1 MAFKELEK
9 GNVNEN
15 EKQVSEYWDKIDILK
30 RTLDV
35 REGNHNFVFYE
46 GPPTANGKP
55 GIHHVLAR
63 TLKDAVNKY
72 HTMTGYR
79 VVRKA
84 GWDTHG
90 LPVEIEVEK
99 KLGMSGKGDIEKYGI
114 SEFCDKCRESV
125 FSYEELWRNMTKR
138 MGYFI
143 DLDNPYITLD
153 NDYIETEWWIL
164 NQFFTKGFMYE
175 GYKILPYCPR
185 CGTGLAS
192 HEVAQGYKMIKS
204 DTVYVPFK
212 VKDKDEYILAWT
224 TTPWTLAANVALCVN
239 PGVDYVRAVNNGKV
253 YILAEALLDT
263 VLTGEYEVIGRMK
276 GSELENMEY
285 EQLMPFVKVDG
296 KAFYVTL
303 GDYVSTEDGTGV
315 VHIAPAF
322 GEDDFALGQK
332 YGLPVVCPV
341 DLSGKYTE
349 TPWAGMFVMDAD
361 EKIVEYLKNEGKLYK
376 KQKMEHNYPHC
387 WRCKTPLLYYA
398 KPSWYIATTKY
409 KDDIIAANKTVNWF
423 PSFVGEKRFG
433 NWLENMKDWAISRN
447 RYWGTPLNIWKCSC
461 GHVESI
467 GSREELVSKAIE
479 PIDMTIELHRPYVD
493 EVHIKCPECGGT
505 MSRVSDVIDC
515 WFDSGSMPFAQY
527 HYPFGDSAVFED
539 QYPADFI
546 CEGIDQ
552 TRGWFYSL
560 LCISTFLKNRAPYK
574 NVLVNDLILDSNGQK
589 MSKSKGNTV
598 DPFELFDKYGADA
611 LRWYLLY
618 VSPAWTPTR
627 FDEEGLKEVISKF
640 FTTFKNSYSFF
651 ALYANADG
659 INPKEF
665 LDTPLKEDIDLW
677 MMSVYNSLVKEVT
690 ADMEEYDATKAV
702 RAIQEFVNE
711 NLSNWY
717 IRRNRRRFWE
727 SGLTES
733 KKAVFAVTYKV
744 LEGVCRLAAPFA
756 PYITEE
762 IYRDLTGNESVHCA
776 SYPVSD
782 QSMIN
787 PASEKRMETV
797 RTLVSLGRSARE
809 DAKLKVRQ
817 PLQEAIVDAALK
829 PQIEQMI
836 GLIAE
841 ELNVKNVVFKDDL
854 TDLMDFVIKPDFK
867 VCGKLLGAKVKLLSQ
882 YLAGCNA
889 PELLK
894 DVSDGGTAVVKLD
907 GETVNVTKDMLDV
920 RISAKEGFDVQM
932 QNNLFMVLN
941 TNLTDELLSEGYA
954 REIVSKVQQIRKNSG
969 YDVSDRIDLFIY
981 SGDTISKAIKE
992 NEEYIKEETLALSIV
1007 LGETDGEK
1015 VSLNGQEAVIKTVRK

>member
-15 EKQVSEYWDKIDILK
+15 EKLVSEYWDKIDILK

-114 SEFCDKCRESV
+114 KEFCDKCRESV

-164 NQFFTKGFMYE
+164 NQFFTRGFMYE

-239 PGVDYVRAVNNGKV
+239 PEVDYVRAVNNGRV

-263 VLTGEYEVIGRMK
+263 VLTGKYEIIDHMK
-276 GSELENMEY
+276 GRDLEHMEY

-349 TPWAGMFVMDAD
+349 TPWEGMFVMDAD
-361 EKIVEYLKNEGKLYK
+361 AKIVEYLKDEGKLYK

-493 EVHIKCPECGGT
+493 EVHIKCPDCGGT

-527 HYPFGDSAVFED
+527 HYPFGDSALFED

-677 MMSVYNSLVKEVT
+677 MMSVYNSLVKEVA

-762 IYRDLTGNESVHCA
+762 IYRNLTGNESVHCA
-776 SYPVSD
+776 SYPISD

-829 PQIEQMI
+829 PQIEQMT

-882 YLAGCNA
+882 YLVGCNA

-894 DVSDGGTAVVKLD
+894 DVSDGGTAVVELD

-941 TNLTDELLSEGYA
+941 TNLTEELLSEGYA

-969 YDVSDRIDLFIY
+969 YDVSDRIDLFIS
-981 SGDTISKAIKE
+981 SGDTISKAVKE
-992 NEEYIKEETLALSIV
+992 NEDYIKAETLSLSIV
-1007 LGETDGEK
+1007 FGETDGEK
-1015 VSLNGQEAVIKTVRK
+1015 VTLNGQDAVIKTVRK